1 MSSTD
6 ISPRVLQLK
15 DFPELDQE
23 IPWNCIQRR
32 NIAIL
37 TAFQKGC
44 DVIITIGV
52 SLPASFSPARF
63 QYLTRACPDDDNYFV
78 EGQDFVGEHCSP
90 IVEGGSPHTE
100 LLSNTK
106 VSLAQRMRLPGGQA
120 QGRITIAVSG
130 TDIGAAYA
138 MSGTNIGASYTMS
151 GTDVGA
157 AYAMFRTDIGV

>member
-106 VSLAQRMRLPGGQA
+106 VSCPICLCFCRV
-120 QGRITIAVSG
+120 IFVTHIAYCSSSG
-130 TDIGAAYA
+130 STYA
-138 MSGTNIGASYTMS
+138 TTW
-151 GTDVGA
+151 
-157 AYAMFRTDIGV
+157 RTSAR